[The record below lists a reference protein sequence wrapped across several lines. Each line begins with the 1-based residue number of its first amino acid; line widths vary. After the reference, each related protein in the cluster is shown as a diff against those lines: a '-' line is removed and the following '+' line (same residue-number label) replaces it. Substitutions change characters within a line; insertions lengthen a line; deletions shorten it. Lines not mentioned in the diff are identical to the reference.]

1 MPPSFHLPGL
11 EYAREYPFPTFPT
24 FLLSLSNQITAALLL
39 LLAASPISSSPL
51 PYSAGGGPPPG
62 SRSSSNPAAAAAA
75 NRARQGK
82 VISGE
87 YAGDQYQAYAS
98 YLKNM
103 QAELSKSPNEGPV
116 VVEVEVPVG
125 PAVRVS
131 HPIRAG
137 PGRYVD
143 LMEHELGMSPNQGPV
158 LVRGTRRIKCCDLH
172 CHAVCFSSPRQQKR
186 SAAYVIDAV
195 EQLPRSGRIST
206 LYM

>member
-1 MPPSFHLPGL
+1 MPCSFYLCLCPNTPDPNFPIIPNPPVLPSI
-11 EYAREYPFPTFPT
+11 
-24 FLLSLSNQITAALLL
+24 QITAVIF

-62 SRSSSNPAAAAAA
+62 SRSSSPAAAAAA
-75 NRARQGK
+75 RARQPK
-82 VISGE
+82 AISGE

-103 QAELSKSPNEGPV
+103 QTELSRSPNEGRV

-131 HPIRAG
+131 HPVRAG

-143 LMEHELGMSPNQGPV
+143 AMEHELGMSPNQGPV
-158 LVRGTRRIKCCDLH
+158 LVRGTRRIKCCDTL
-172 CHAVCFSSPRQQKR
+172 CHSVCFSPRQKR

-195 EQLPRSGRIST
+195 EQLPRSARIST